1 MKQEKNIKTKARKL
15 KDAKNSNKGI
25 TLIALVITIV
35 VLLILAAVSIAT
47 LTGENG
53 ILTRANEAK
62 EATEQAKKDELE
74 MLNDLNNIMENY
86 TETTEGF
93 DGEVNSPKLS
103 SGMIA
108 VKYENGKWLKADE
121 SNKNNSWYD
130 YGKDAKKWAN
140 VVTVKDDKRK
150 EYTNASENTEIKM
163 EDITTMFVWIPRYS
177 YEISYTDASNKN
189 AGGKITVSFLQ
200 GNTNKEESGNTTNR
214 QVPKS
219 VTTTEEY
226 EEGYGYYRI
235 VVNGEETGRYDVWHW
250 HMRRVTKDNT
260 VQVIME
266 PYLIEVTE
274 FPVICE
280 YSLESSNYE
289 KKFELTYMGRKD
301 MGVKKIAEKN
311 QFDNLDFGIYTIAGD
326 VSITIEGDMVYS
338 LEDALKQGVIK
349 VQDILEQAKQDE
361 KYRFCE
367 EAYYQDGGSTEYRYA
382 EYTILKYNTL
392 DGNKDLVIGM
402 QGSIINQMNA
412 SGYRAE

>member
-1 MKQEKNIKTKARKL
+1 MDKKELKSIFLKIKKDNPKGLEELYSQYHKMVYGIAFSIVKNKEDVEDIMQIVFTKIQELDKTKLPSDKEVTWL
-15 KDAKNSNKGI
+15 YTLAKNE
-25 TLIALVITIV
+25 TINY
-35 VLLILAAVSIAT
+35 L
-47 LTGENG
+47 
-53 ILTRANEAK
+53 
-62 EATEQAKKDELE
+62 KKKK
-74 MLNDLNNIMENY
+74 
-86 TETTEGF
+86 
-93 DGEVNSPKLS
+93 GEVSLDT
-103 SGMIA
+103 I
-108 VKYENGKWLKADE
+108 YEIE
-121 SNKNNSWYD
+121 NKNNEIDEKTDTIKVEFVPGTY
-130 YGKDAKKWAN
+130 
-140 VVTVKDDKRK
+140 
-150 EYTNASENTEIKM
+150 ENETSFE
-163 EDITTMFVWIPRYS
+163 E
-177 YEISYTDASNKN
+177 SN
-189 AGGKITVSFLQ
+189 T
-200 GNTNKEESGNTTNR
+200 ESGNTTNR